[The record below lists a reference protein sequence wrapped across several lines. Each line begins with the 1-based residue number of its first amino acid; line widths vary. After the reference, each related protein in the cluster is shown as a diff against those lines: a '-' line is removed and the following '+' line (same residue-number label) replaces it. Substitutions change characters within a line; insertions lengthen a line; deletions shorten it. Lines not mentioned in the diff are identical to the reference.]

1 VAPHVHLHVEHA
13 HTYLTNRQGLFTILL
28 IYWSSQNL

>member
-13 HTYLTNRQGLFTILL
+13 HTYLTNRQGLLCYTVRTCRL
-28 IYWSSQNL
+28 S